1 MIFEA
6 YLLRPVIAAFGICW
20 LSSSMAAEPRSIA
33 ELKPVATIQLGK
45 TADWIAITAVAVWV
59 GSTGPNAVNRID
71 PKTNTLAESVKLP
84 GEPCA
89 GLSVGSGSLW
99 VPMCTTPPSLGKV
112 NLKTGKLVSTYAVG
126 PAAAEGGIAYG
137 ASSVWLVVNK
147 SGDLARIEPRKGR
160 ILRTYHVP
168 AGSYNPT
175 FNEGTIWV
183 SHAEGADLTGIDAMT
198 GEITATVATGPNP
211 RFLTTG
217 AGAVWTLNQ
226 GDGTVTRVDLLTR
239 RVGTIEL
246 GTPGHGGDITFR
258 GGLVWTTMPTM
269 PLSVIDASA
278 GKLMCQWSGPGGD
291 SVGIGHG
298 AIWLTD
304 YHAGSIS
311 RIPLEDALAHC
322 ASRANTAFM
331 APTRTRYTTA
341 W

>member
-126 PAAAEGGIAYG
+126 PAA
-137 ASSVWLVVNK
+137 
-147 SGDLARIEPRKGR
+147 
-160 ILRTYHVP
+160 
-168 AGSYNPT
+168 
-175 FNEGTIWV
+175 
-183 SHAEGADLTGIDAMT
+183 
-198 GEITATVATGPNP
+198 
-211 RFLTTG
+211 
-217 AGAVWTLNQ
+217 
-226 GDGTVTRVDLLTR
+226 
-239 RVGTIEL
+239 
-246 GTPGHGGDITFR
+246 
-258 GGLVWTTMPTM
+258 
-269 PLSVIDASA
+269 
-278 GKLMCQWSGPGGD
+278 
-291 SVGIGHG
+291 
-298 AIWLTD
+298 
-304 YHAGSIS
+304 
-311 RIPLEDALAHC
+311 
-322 ASRANTAFM
+322 
-331 APTRTRYTTA
+331 
-341 W
+341 